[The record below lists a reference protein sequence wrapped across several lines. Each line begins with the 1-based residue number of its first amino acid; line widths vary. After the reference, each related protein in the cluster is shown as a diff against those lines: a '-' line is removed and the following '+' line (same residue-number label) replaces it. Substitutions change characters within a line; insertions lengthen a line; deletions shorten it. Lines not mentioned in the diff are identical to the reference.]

1 MKVTTPFTI
10 TAADSEART
19 ITGQIV
25 AFDTAAKASTGKV
38 MFKSGS
44 LNPTNVKL
52 NLEHDSARPI
62 GKTLSMEFS
71 PDGKS
76 INATFKISK
85 TTAGTDAIQEAI
97 DGLRDGFSVE
107 ANAIDFAHNEDG
119 TMVVSKAD
127 LVGVALTHNPAF
139 DSARVSNVAATTSP
153 EDSETSSDEAEA
165 QPQQPTEG
173 DVVEN
178 TVTEPTAAETVE
190 ASAKVEAT
198 SVAKPVNFIAAR
210 NPVVDPATFLMHK
223 VAAMRGSEESRNY
236 IAAATSST
244 DNPGLIPTRQLREV
258 VNGLADSVRASID
271 SISSGTL
278 PNAGLIFQIPRITQ
292 LPDVAVV
299 DELDTVTPVV
309 MESDFI
315 NVDVKSFKG
324 NQVMSVELADRSDP
338 LFFSE
343 LISNLSAQY
352 ARATNAYNSGV
363 IVGAAT
369 AAPTEYTSPISAVDL
384 LKFVSDGAVDVYA
397 NTFRFA
403 DAIVVSP
410 AQWGNIMSMS
420 VDGRPIYNALQPQN
434 AAGNAQPRALR
445 GSVNGLDLWVDTALS
460 AAGLGDGSMYVINR
474 DAYTW
479 YESPRL
485 ELRTNFINDGSIGI
499 LLYGYGATATKIA
512 AGAYKYVEDN

>member
-25 AFDTAAKASTGKV
+25 AFDMPANASTGKV

-62 GKTLSMEFS
+62 GKTLNMELS

-76 INATFKISK
+76 ISATFKISK

-107 ANAIDFAHNEDG
+107 ANAIEFGHNEDG

-139 DSARVSNVAATTSP
+139 DSARVSNVAATTAP
-153 EDSETSSDEAEA
+153 EDSESSPDDAEA

-190 ASAKVEAT
+190 ASATVQA
-198 SVAKPVNFIAAR
+198 SSIAKPVNFIATR
-210 NPVVDPATFLMHK
+210 NPVVSPETFLMHK
-223 VAAMRGSEESRNY
+223 VAAMRGDEQSRSF
-236 IAAATSST
+236 IAAATSTS

-258 VNGLADSVRASID
+258 VNGLSDNVRASID

-278 PNAGLIFQIPRITQ
+278 PDAGLVFQIPKVTQ
-292 LPDVAVV
+292 LPDVSQVN
-299 DELDTVTPVV
+299 ELGAVTPV
-309 MESDFI
+309 ELHTDFI
-315 NVDVKSFKG
+315 DVDVKSFKG
-324 NQVMSVELADRSDP
+324 SQIMSVELADRSDP

-343 LISNLSAQY
+343 LISTLTSQY
-352 ARATNAYNSGV
+352 ARATNAYNSAQ
-363 IVGAAT
+363 IITGATKTAT
-369 AAPTEYTSPISAVDL
+369 GYGTDITATELLSWVSA
-384 LKFVSDGAVDVYA
+384 GAVSVYA
-397 NTFRFA
+397 NTFKFA

-410 AQWGNIMSMS
+410 QMWGRIMSFS

-434 AAGNAQPRALR
+434 AAGNAQPRSLR

-460 AAGLGDGSMYVINR
+460 GTGDDSMYVINR

-485 ELRTNFINDGSIGI
+485 ELRTNIISDGSIGI
-499 LLYGYGATATKIA
+499 LMYGYGATATKIA
-512 AGAYKYVEDN
+512 AGAYAFNKD

>member
-1 MKVTTPFTI
+1 MKVNTPFTI

-38 MFKSGS
+38 LFKAGS
-44 LNPTNVKL
+44 ISPANVKL

-62 GKTLSMEFS
+62 GKTLAMELS

-85 TTAGTDAIQEAI
+85 TTAGSDAIQEAM

-107 ANAIDFAHNEDG
+107 ANAIDFGYNEDG

-139 DSARVSNVAATTSP
+139 DSARVSNVAATTEP
-153 EDSETSSDEAEA
+153 KDSETSSDDAEV
-165 QPQQPTEG
+165 PPTPSTEG

-190 ASAKVEAT
+190 AAAEVQA
-198 SVAKPVNFIAAR
+198 AAAPKPVNFIASR
-210 NPVVDPATFLMHK
+210 NPVVSPETFLMHQ
-223 VAAMRGSEESRNY
+223 VAAARGSETSRAY
-236 IAAATSST
+236 IAAATAST

-258 VNGLADSVRASID
+258 VNGLADNVRASID
-271 SISSGTL
+271 SISTGTL
-278 PNAGLIFQIPRITQ
+278 PGAGLVFQIPKITV
-292 LPDVAVV
+292 LPNVSQI
-299 DELDTVTPVV
+299 DELDPVTPTV
-309 MESDFI
+309 MESEFI

-324 NQVMSVELADRSDP
+324 SQVMSVELADRSDP
-338 LFFSE
+338 LFFTE
-343 LISNLSAQY
+343 LISNLTAQY
-352 ARATNAYNSGV
+352 ARATNEYNSAQ
-363 IVGAAT
+363 IIANSAT
-369 AAPTEYTSPISAVDL
+369 ASTGYGSDITAEEL
-384 LKFVSDGAVDVYA
+384 LAWVSTASVYVYEQ
-397 NTFRFA
+397 THKFA

-410 AQWGNIMSMS
+410 AMWGRIMSFN

-434 AAGNAQPRALR
+434 AAGNAQPRSLR

-460 AAGLGDGSMYVINR
+460 GTGDNSMYVINR
-474 DAYTW
+474 DSYTW

-485 ELRTNFINDGSIGI
+485 ELRTNIISDGSIGI
-499 LLYGYGATATKIA
+499 LMYGYGATATKIGY
-512 AGAYKYVEDN
+512 GAYRFAD

>member
-10 TAADSEART
+10 TAANNESRT

-25 AFDTAAKASTGKV
+25 AFDTAANASTGKV
-38 MFKSGS
+38 MFKQGS
-44 LNPTNVKL
+44 INPTNVKL
-52 NLEHDSARPI
+52 NLEHDPSRPI
-62 GKTLSMEFS
+62 GKTLSMEFA

-85 TTAGTDAIQEAI
+85 TTAGSDAIQEAM

-107 ANAIDFAHNEDG
+107 ANAKDFAYNEDG
-119 TMVVSKAD
+119 TMVVNSAD

-139 DSARVSNVAATTSP
+139 DAARVSNVAATTAP
-153 EDSETSSDEAEA
+153 ENSAPSSDIADA
-165 QPQQPTEG
+165 SPTSTEG
-173 DVVEN
+173 DEVEN
-178 TVTEPTAAETVE
+178 TVIEEAAVETVE
-190 ASAKVEAT
+190 ASAPIQAAAI
-198 SVAKPVNFIAAR
+198 AKPVNFIASR
-210 NPVVDPATFLMHK
+210 NPVVSPETFLMHK
-223 VAAMRGSEESRNY
+223 VNAMRGDEQSRSF

-271 SISSGTL
+271 SISTNTL
-278 PNAGLIFQIPRITQ
+278 PDAGLVFQIPKITA
-292 LPDVAVV
+292 LPNVSVV

-309 MESDFI
+309 MESEFI

-338 LFFSE
+338 LFYSE
-343 LISNLSAQY
+343 LISNLTAQY
-352 ARATNAYNSGV
+352 ARATNAYNSGQ
-363 IVGAAT
+363 IVAGATKTAT
-369 AAPTEYTSPISAVDL
+369 GYGSDITASELLSWVSA
-384 LKFVSDGAVDVYA
+384 GAVSVYA
-397 NTFRFA
+397 NTFKFA

-410 AQWGNIMSMS
+410 AMWGRIMSFN

-434 AAGNAQPRALR
+434 AAGNAQPRSLR
-445 GSVNGLDLWVDTALS
+445 GSVNGIDLWVDTALS
-460 AAGLGDGSMYVINR
+460 GTGDNSMYVINR

-499 LLYGYGATATKIA
+499 LMYGYGATATKIA
-512 AGAYKYVEDN
+512 AGAYSFAD

>member
-19 ITGQIV
+19 ITGKIV
-25 AFDTAAKASTGKV
+25 AFDVPANASTGKV

-44 LNPTNVKL
+44 LNPTNVFL
-52 NLEHDSARPI
+52 NLEHDAARKI
-62 GKTLSMEFS
+62 GKTLAMELS

-107 ANAIDFAHNEDG
+107 ANAVEFGHNEDG

-139 DSARVSNVAATTSP
+139 DSARVSNVAATTAP
-153 EDSETSSDEAEA
+153 ENSEPSTDEAEA

-190 ASAKVEAT
+190 ASATVEA
-198 SVAKPVNFIAAR
+198 AAAPKPVNFIATR

-223 VAAMRGSEESRNY
+223 VAAARGNEQSRSF
-236 IAAATSST
+236 IAAATSTS

-258 VNGLADSVRASID
+258 VNGLSNNVRASID

-278 PNAGLIFQIPRITQ
+278 PDAGLIFQIPKVTQ
-292 LPDVAVV
+292 MPDVSQVN
-299 DELDTVTPVV
+299 ELATVTPV
-309 MESDFI
+309 ELQTAFI
-315 NVDVKSFKG
+315 DVNVKSFKG
-324 NQVMSVELADRSDP
+324 SQVMSVELADRSDP

-343 LISNLSAQY
+343 LISTLTAQY
-352 ARATNAYNSGV
+352 AQATNEYNSSV
-363 IVGAAT
+363 IVAGASNPASGYGDNIT
-369 AAPTEYTSPISAVDL
+369 AAELLSWVSA
-384 LKFVSDGAVDVYA
+384 GAVSVYA
-397 NTFRFA
+397 NTFKFA

-410 AQWGNIMSMS
+410 QMWGRIMSFN

-434 AAGNAQPRALR
+434 AAGNAQPRSLR
-445 GSVNGLDLWVDTALS
+445 GSVNGIDLWVDTALS
-460 AAGLGDGSMYVINR
+460 GTGDNSMYVINR

-485 ELRTNFINDGSIGI
+485 ELRTNIISDGSVGI
-499 LLYGYGATATKIA
+499 LMYGYGATAKKIG
-512 AGAYKYVEDN
+512 AGAYAYTV

>member
-25 AFDTAAKASTGKV
+25 AFDTAANASTGKV

-44 LNPTNVKL
+44 LNPANVKL

-85 TTAGTDAIQEAI
+85 TTAGSDAIQEAM

-107 ANAIDFAHNEDG
+107 ANAIEFGHNEDG

-139 DSARVSNVAATTSP
+139 GDLTRVTNVAATTSP
-153 EDSETSSDEAEA
+153 EDSESSSDEAEA

-190 ASAKVEAT
+190 ASAQVEAT

-223 VAAMRGSEESRNY
+223 VAAMRGSEQSRNY
-236 IAAATSST
+236 IAAATSSG
-244 DNPGLIPTRQLREV
+244 DNPGLIPTRQFREV
-258 VNGLADSVRASID
+258 VNGLADNVRASID
-271 SISSGTL
+271 SISTGTL
-278 PNAGLIFQIPRITQ
+278 PTAGLTFEIPKITQ
-292 LPDVAVV
+292 LPDVSVV

-309 MESDFI
+309 MESEFI
-315 NVDVKSFKG
+315 PVSVKSFKG

-343 LISNLSAQY
+343 LISNLSSQY
-352 ARATNAYNSGV
+352 ARATNAYNSAQ
-363 IVGAAT
+363 IITGATKTATGYGSDIT
-369 AAPTEYTSPISAVDL
+369 AAELLAWVSA
-384 LKFVSDGAVDVYA
+384 GAVSVYS
-397 NTFRFA
+397 NTFKFA

-410 AQWGNIMSMS
+410 AMWGRIMSFN

-434 AAGNAQPRALR
+434 AAGNAQPRSLR
-445 GSVNGLDLWVDTALS
+445 GSVNGIDLWVDTALS
-460 AAGLGDGSMYVINR
+460 GTGDNSMYVVNR

-512 AGAYKYVEDN
+512 AGAYAFAD

>member
-25 AFDTAAKASTGKV
+25 AFDTAANASTGKV

-44 LNPTNVKL
+44 LNPANVKL

-85 TTAGTDAIQEAI
+85 TTAGTDAIQEAM

-107 ANAIDFAHNEDG
+107 ANAIEFGHNEDG

-153 EDSETSSDEAEA
+153 EDSESSSDEAEA

-190 ASAKVEAT
+190 ASAQVQAA

-223 VAAMRGSEESRNY
+223 VAAMRGSEESRNF

-258 VNGLADSVRASID
+258 VNGLADNVRASID
-271 SISSGTL
+271 SISNGTL
-278 PNAGLIFQIPRITQ
+278 PNAGLVFQIPKITQ
-292 LPDVAVV
+292 LPSVEVV
-299 DELDTVTPVV
+299 DELDEVTPVV
-309 MESDFI
+309 MESEFI

-343 LISNLSAQY
+343 LISNLSSQY
-352 ARATNAYNSGV
+352 ARATNAYNSGQ
-363 IVGAAT
+363 IISGATKTATGYGSDIT
-369 AAPTEYTSPISAVDL
+369 AAELLAWVSA
-384 LKFVSDGAVDVYA
+384 GAVSVYS
-397 NTFRFA
+397 NTFKFA

-410 AQWGNIMSMS
+410 AMWGRIMSFN
-420 VDGRPIYNALQPQN
+420 VDGRPIYNAIAPQN
-434 AAGNAQPRALR
+434 AAGNAQPRSLR
-445 GSVNGLDLWVDTALS
+445 GSVNGIDLWVDTALS
-460 AAGLGDGSMYVINR
+460 GTGDNSMYVVNR

-512 AGAYKYVEDN
+512 AGAYAFAD

>member
-10 TAADSEART
+10 TAADSESRT

-25 AFDTAAKASTGKV
+25 AFDTAANASTGKV
-38 MFKSGS
+38 MFKQGS

-52 NLEHDSARPI
+52 NLEHDASRPI
-62 GKTLSMEFS
+62 GKTLSMEFA

-85 TTAGTDAIQEAI
+85 TTAGSDAIQEAI

-107 ANAIDFAHNEDG
+107 AMAKEFGYNEDG
-119 TMVVSKAD
+119 TMVVSSAD

-139 DSARVSNVAATTSP
+139 GDLTRVSNVAATTSS
-153 EDSETSSDEAEA
+153 EDSAPSPDIADASPTS
-165 QPQQPTEG
+165 TEG
-173 DVVEN
+173 DEVEN
-178 TVTEPTAAETVE
+178 TVEEQAAVETVE
-190 ASAKVEAT
+190 ASAPIQAT
-198 SVAKPVNFIAAR
+198 SIAKPVNFIAAR
-210 NPVVDPATFLMHK
+210 NPVVSPETFLMHK
-223 VAAMRGSEESRNY
+223 VAAMRGSEESRNF

-258 VNGLADSVRASID
+258 VNGLADNVRASID
-271 SISSGTL
+271 SISNSTL
-278 PNAGLIFQIPRITQ
+278 PDAGLVFQIPRITQ
-292 LPDVAVV
+292 LPDVDVV
-299 DELDTVTPVV
+299 DELDPVTPVV

-343 LISNLSAQY
+343 LISNLSSQY
-352 ARATNAYNSGV
+352 ARATNAYNSGQ
-363 IVGAAT
+363 IITGATKTAT
-369 AAPTEYTSPISAVDL
+369 GYGSDITASELLSWVSA
-384 LKFVSDGAVDVYA
+384 GAVSVYA
-397 NTFRFA
+397 NTFKFA

-410 AQWGNIMSMS
+410 AMWGRIMSFN

-434 AAGNAQPRALR
+434 AAGNAQPRSLR
-445 GSVNGLDLWVDTALS
+445 GSVNGIDLWVDTALS
-460 AAGLGDGSMYVINR
+460 GTGDNSMYVINR

-485 ELRTNFINDGSIGI
+485 ELRTNYITDGSIGI

-512 AGAYKYVEDN
+512 AGAYAFAD

>member
-25 AFDTAAKASTGKV
+25 TFDTAANASTGKV

-44 LNPTNVKL
+44 IEPTNVKL

-62 GKTLSMEFS
+62 GKTLSMELS
-71 PDGKS
+71 PDKKS

-85 TTAGTDAIQEAI
+85 TTAGSDAIQEAI

-107 ANAIDFAHNEDG
+107 ANAKDFGYNEDG
-119 TMVVSKAD
+119 TMVVNSAD

-139 DSARVSNVAATTSP
+139 DSARVSNVAATN
-153 EDSETSSDEAEA
+153 ENSESSTDEAEA

-190 ASAKVEAT
+190 ASAQIEAA
-198 SVAKPVNFIAAR
+198 SAPKPVNFIASR
-210 NPVVDPATFLMHK
+210 NPVVSPETFLIHK
-223 VAAMRGSEESRNY
+223 VAAMRGDEQSRSY

-271 SISSGTL
+271 SISTGTL
-278 PNAGLIFQIPRITQ
+278 PTSGLVFQIPKITV
-292 LPDVAVV
+292 LPTVAVV
-299 DELDTVTPVV
+299 DELDTVTPTV
-309 MESDFI
+309 MESEFI

-324 NQVMSVELADRSDP
+324 SQVMSVELADRSDP
-338 LFFSE
+338 LFFTE
-343 LISNLSAQY
+343 VISNLTAQY
-352 ARATNAYNSGV
+352 ARATNAYNSGR
-363 IVGAAT
+363 IIAGATKVATGYGTDIT
-369 AAPTEYTSPISAVDL
+369 AAEL
-384 LKFVSDGAVDVYA
+384 LNWVSLGAVSVYS
-397 NTFRFA
+397 NTFKFA

-410 AQWGNIMSMS
+410 AMWGRIMSFN

-434 AAGNAQPRALR
+434 AAGNAQPRSLR
-445 GSVNGLDLWVDTALS
+445 GSVNGIDLWVDTALS
-460 AAGLGDGSMYVINR
+460 GTGDNSMYVINR

-479 YESPRL
+479 YESPKL
-485 ELRTNFINDGSIGI
+485 ELRTNFIDDGSIGI
-499 LLYGYGATATKIA
+499 LMYGYGATATKIA
-512 AGAYKYVEDN
+512 AGAYAFDKD